1 MQIPITNTTTK
12 YILTMSPPAVITL
25 NGIDSFVAEYAIWI
39 SGMYNFDDTCIYC
52 CDEDGNIY
60 RMELDG
66 EVSPILV
73 RNN

>member
-1 MQIPITNTTTK
+1 MRRFENDTEEGTWRIDLKDGTK
-12 YILTMSPPAVITL
+12 EKINDYI
-25 NGIDSFVAEYAIWI
+25 FC
-39 SGMYNFDDTCIYC
+39 GMYTFDDTCIYC
-52 CDEDGNIY
+52 CDEDENIY

>member
-39 SGMYNFDDTCIYC
+39 SGMYNFDAIK
-52 CDEDGNIY
+52 
-60 RMELDG
+60 
-66 EVSPILV
+66 PITVPVMIVGKSYKNLLKYKHI
-73 RNN
+73 

>member
-1 MQIPITNTTTK
+1 MDLLIDLKDGTK
-12 YILTMSPPAVITL
+12 EKINDYI
-25 NGIDSFVAEYAIWI
+25 FC
-39 SGMYNFDDTCIYC
+39 GMYNFDDTCIYC